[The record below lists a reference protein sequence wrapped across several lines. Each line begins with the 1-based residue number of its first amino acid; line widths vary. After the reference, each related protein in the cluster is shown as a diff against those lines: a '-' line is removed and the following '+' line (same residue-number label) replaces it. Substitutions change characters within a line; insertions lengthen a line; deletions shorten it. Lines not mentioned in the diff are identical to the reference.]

1 MRIYPGTTV
10 DYEFKQL
17 GDLGYTGT
25 LNDRQFAALRAE
37 GLTGSLPDM
46 FGQFTTIPDFS
57 VIIASGTVAADLT
70 DFPVVIDLSLMPTSF
85 WADLDY
91 GGENLRAYA
100 ADGTTRLPMD
110 IITCLNDSKAGSV
123 AVKVDVAASADTEI
137 ILRASAGGARVAPSD
152 TYGRNAV
159 WSDYKAVLAG
169 GQDFQNRTGLSLA
182 RAWEYPSGFETVSTS
197 PTVIGHEGVIGD
209 GSTFVVIGSN
219 ALRKYNSDLDTVL
232 DSNLDPAGDAGGTEC
247 GGGCYH
253 DGKIYVT
260 TASPQK
266 IAVFDYATL
275 DFIEAFDISA
285 TGTAAGGLEVNPEDG
300 LIYTIVYDSTS
311 PYPLQMLKY
320 DPADGSYHG
329 SVTLT
334 TQSGGGLRTAQG
346 MIWYR
351 GAFYVPID
359 DFDRY
364 YRVTPEGVVTEGGEF
379 ETALGTPEDG
389 FSFGDDLYHFRA
401 TGVEQGVVVRRR
413 PNIFGLG
420 GGVEIASGVDGRITM
435 PITTGTTWTMRAT
448 GRRLDTTTR
457 VLAALHE
464 GGSGST
470 NVVNMAWISGSG
482 LRAGFDS
489 SNSALNF
496 ASIPAPDSSTDFMM
510 HLAYDGTAA
519 RHGWYNGGA
528 KVTDATITARGSTLD
543 FAIFGSER
551 ETVGTLGWRG
561 RLGLCYVRAG
571 VLSDAW
577 IAAEYAN
584 WSNPSG
590 FYTITEI

>member
-1 MRIYPGTTV
+1 MMDYLAFSARRRRQAIGGVALDTFTV
-10 DYEFKQL
+10 
-17 GDLGYTGT
+17 GI
-25 LNDRQFAALRAE
+25 
-37 GLTGSLPDM
+37 
-46 FGQFTTIPDFS
+46 TIP
-57 VIIASGTVAADLT
+57 SGTVSANLT
-70 DFPVVIDLSLMPTSF
+70 GFPLLIDLATMPSGFWSYVSL
-85 WADLDY
+85 
-91 GGENLRAYA
+91 GGENLRAYQ
-100 ADGTTRLPMD
+100 ADGVTELPLD
-110 IITCLNDSKAGSV
+110 VIVCLNDSEVGGVAIKSDIATGS
-123 AVKVDVAASADTEI
+123 DTVI
-137 ILRASAGGARVAPSD
+137 ILAPVDGAARVEPDD

-197 PTVIGHEGVIGD
+197 PTVIGHEGVVGD

-219 ALRKYNSDLDTVL
+219 ALRKYNLALDTVL
-232 DSNLDPAGDAGGTEC
+232 DSNLDPAGDAGGSDC

-285 TGTAAGGLEVNPEDG
+285 TGTAAGGLEINPEDG
-300 LIYTIVYDSTS
+300 LIYTIVYDASA

-320 DPADGSYHG
+320 DPTDGSYEG
-329 SVTLT
+329 AVTLT

-496 ASIPAPDSSTDFMM
+496 ASVPAPDASTDFMM
-510 HLAYDGTAA
+510 HLAYDGTTA
-519 RHGWYNGGA
+519 RHGWYNGGS
-528 KVTDATITARGSTLD
+528 KVTDNTITARGSTLG

-551 ETVGTLGWRG
+551 ETVSTLGWRG

-577 IAAEYAN
+577 IAAEHLN
-584 WSNPSG
+584 WSNPSA
-590 FYTITEI
+590 FYAIT